1 MFKEELIMIDL
12 QKDIPTKDGVMNTFI
27 THPEE
32 NGPHP
37 VVIFLMDAPGKREE
51 LHDMARRLG
60 TAGYYV
66 MLPNLYYRRVREF
79 DVVDEGRKKMFEHMN
94 TLSNKMVCED
104 VQALLDF
111 ASIDNAA
118 RKGKTGCVGYCM
130 SGAFAFAAAAAFP
143 QRIAATAS
151 FHGTRLFTDAT
162 DSPHLNA
169 AKIQG
174 EIYFGCAETD
184 EYVPQ
189 EMIDNLDRN
198 LAETGIN
205 YRIEFYPG
213 TEHGFVFPRKKGKY
227 HKASA
232 ERHWERLL
240 SLFRRCL

>member
-1 MFKEELIMIDL
+1 MID
-12 QKDIPTKDGVMNTFI
+12 INTNISTIDGVMNTFI

-37 VVIFLMDAPGKREE
+37 VVVFLMDAPGKREE

-79 DVVDEGRKKMFEHMN
+79 DVVSEGRKKMFKHMN
-94 TLSNKMVCED
+94 TLSNKLVCED
-104 VQALLDF
+104 VQALLEF
-111 ASIDNAA
+111 ASKDDAA
-118 RKGKTGCVGYCM
+118 RNGKVGCVGYCM
-130 SGAFAFAAAAAFP
+130 SGAFAFAAASAFSD
-143 QRIAATAS
+143 QIAATAS
-151 FHGTRLFTDAT
+151 FHGTRLLTDANN
-162 DSPHLNA
+162 SPHLNA
-169 AKIQG
+169 AKIKG

-189 EMIDNLDRN
+189 EMIDNLDCH

-213 TEHGFVFPRKKGKY
+213 TEHGFVFPQKKGKY
-227 HKASA
+227 HKEAA
-232 ERHWERLL
+232 ERHWERQL
-240 SLFRRCL
+240 SLFRRCLST